1 MIERIL
7 EEVRQVYAL
16 ADEESDRMQHNYV
29 GCEHIL
35 AGLARH
41 PTSPAADILVAQG
54 FDVDAIRTE
63 LARLVDQ
70 GVLPPPWRNHAALLR
85 GLGVDLSAVRHRME
99 ESFGAD
105 AVDRATRKVLRTNG
119 WSPLCGKAHVFK
131 QALHLAHQRRH
142 ALGHPHTGPGHIL
155 LGILDDAE
163 HPLDRPRCFNNP
175 WNRRRRANL
184 GLPDRGPSPVR
195 LIVQA
200 RGTTLSALR
209 EAAVAHLNATSWTK

>member
-1 MIERIL
+1 MIERFP
-7 EEVRQVYAL
+7 EPARQVFEL

-29 GCEHIL
+29 GCEHVL

-41 PTSPAADILVAQG
+41 PTSPVADILAAQG
-54 FDVDAIRTE
+54 FDVDAIRAE

-85 GLGVDLSAVRHRME
+85 GLGVDLSAVRQHME
-99 ESFGAD
+99 ESFGPD
-105 AVDRATRKVLRTNG
+105 AVDRATRRALRTTG

-142 ALGHPHTGPGHIL
+142 ALGHAHTGPGHIL
-155 LGILDDAE
+155 LGVLDDAE

-200 RGTTLSALR
+200 RGTTLAALR
-209 EAAVAHLNATSWTK
+209 EAAVSHLNATSWTR